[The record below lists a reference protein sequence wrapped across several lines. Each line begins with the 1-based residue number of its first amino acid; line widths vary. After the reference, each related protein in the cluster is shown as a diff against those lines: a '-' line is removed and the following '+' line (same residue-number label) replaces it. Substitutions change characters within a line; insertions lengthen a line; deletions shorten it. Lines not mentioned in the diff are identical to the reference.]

1 MRIYLLQ
8 AMVFLASFLLFQ
20 IELIL
25 GKLILPGFGG
35 GYLVWGISMV
45 FYQGVLLLGYLHLHM
60 LNRYFR
66 FAQWIKW
73 QTVLILGSLLV
84 LPLSVERLQNPSYQ
98 LPLVVE
104 IIRLLA
110 VVVGLLFFILAGL
123 SICAQ
128 LVLASSD
135 LPEKKNPY
143 ILYAGSNLGAF
154 ASLLL
159 YPFVFEPNFDLSVQ
173 LWQWEVGYIVLAVL
187 FLVVL
192 WVVPRAE
199 GEEGRK
205 EKIIWPEG
213 RRVGQW
219 LLLSA
224 APSAM
229 FLSTTNAITFDIA
242 PVPLLWIL
250 PLAIYLLTLV
260 LSFKSRPFCP
270 PWIQK
275 RFYLAVY
282 AGIFLF
288 LFKATSFSLSADVE
302 FALSSLKISHHFFV
316 ILLVVLLE
324 PLLLLTICFVVCL
337 VCHYQ
342 LSQVKPAGS
351 GGLTAFYITLALGGF
366 LGGVLVNWIVPVVF
380 NVMIETLISF
390 FLGAYAFSLLHRDKV
405 AEPAK
410 FLRLLAAIVAL
421 VILWLNVT
429 THAGEALGR
438 MVSVILALVLLSLFY
453 LLKEHHRQISWVLF
467 VLIVLSPFLGYLN
480 LDRKIVFQG
489 RDYYGIFK
497 VYDEG
502 GFRRL
507 HHGTTL
513 HGARFLDASRRG
525 EALTYY
531 EKETPIGEFLLK
543 NPLNY
548 SRIGLIG
555 LGVGSLAVYARPG
568 DQYDFFELDP
578 LVGEI
583 AKRYFGFLEESRGK
597 IRVVYGDGRISLRK
611 EPSRKYDA
619 LIVDVFNGGSIPVH
633 LLTVEAVRE
642 YRRVLKPN
650 GILFF
655 HVSNHYL
662 DLVPV
667 LYAVA
672 GKLELHGL
680 IKSKL
685 GKNPPER
692 EASIWFAMTAD
703 ARVSSL
709 LQSSLAWRHV
719 QVKATRP
726 WTDRYSSLVSAMY

>member
-25 GKLILPGFGG
+25 GKTILPEFGG

-45 FYQGVLLLGYLHLHM
+45 FYQGVLLLGYLHLHL

-66 FAQWIKW
+66 FTQWIKW
-73 QTVLILGSLLV
+73 QTVLVLGSLFM
-84 LPLSVERLQNPSYQ
+84 LPLNLGRLQNPSYE
-98 LPLVVE
+98 LPLVVD

-110 VVVGLLFFILAGL
+110 VAIGLLFFILAGL

-187 FLVVL
+187 FLLVL
-192 WVVPRAE
+192 WAVPRAAE
-199 GEEGRK
+199 AER
-205 EKIIWPEG
+205 EKINWPEG

-229 FLSTTNAITFDIA
+229 FLATTNAITFDIA

-260 LSFKSRPFCP
+260 LSFKRSPFCP
-270 PWIQK
+270 PWIQE

-282 AGIFLF
+282 VGIFLF
-288 LFKATSFSLSADVE
+288 LFKAVDFSLSADIE
-302 FALSSLKISHHFFV
+302 FAFSSFDISHHFF
-316 ILLVVLLE
+316 IILLE
-324 PLLLLTICFVVCL
+324 PFLLLAICFVFCL
-337 VCHYQ
+337 VCHNQ
-342 LSQVKPAGS
+342 LSQIKPAAS
-351 GGLTAFYITLALGGF
+351 SGLTAFYITLALGGF
-366 LGGVLVNWIVPVVF
+366 LGGALVNWIVPAIF
-380 NVMIETLISF
+380 NVMVETLISF
-390 FLGAYAFSLLHRDKV
+390 FLGAYAFSLLYRDEV
-405 AEPAK
+405 AKPAK
-410 FLRLLAAIVAL
+410 FLRLLAAIIIL
-421 VILWLNVT
+421 VILWLNAT
-429 THAGEALGR
+429 SHFEEALGR
-438 MVSVILALVLLSLFY
+438 MISVALALLILVLFY
-453 LLKEHHRQISWVLF
+453 FLKGNHRQIAWVLF

-480 LDRKIVFQG
+480 LDRKIVFQA
-489 RDYYGIFK
+489 RDYYGIYQ
-497 VYDEG
+497 VYDENG
-502 GFRRL
+502 IRRL

-513 HGARFLDASRRG
+513 HGAQFLDASG
-525 EALTYY
+525 KDKALTYY
-531 EKETPIGEFLLK
+531 EKETPIGEFLSK

-548 SRIGLIG
+548 SRIALIG
-555 LGVGSLAVYARPG
+555 LGVGSLAIYARPG
-568 DQYDFFELDP
+568 DHYDFFELDP
-578 LVGEI
+578 LIGEI
-583 AKRYFGFLEESRGK
+583 AEKYFSFLGDSRGK
-597 IRVVYGDGRISLRK
+597 VRVVYGDGRLSLRK
-611 EPSRKYDA
+611 EQPRKYDA
-619 LIVDVFNGGSIPVH
+619 LIIDVFNGGSIPVH

-642 YRRVLKPN
+642 YRRVLKPG
-650 GILFF
+650 GIIFF

-672 GKLELHGL
+672 GKLGL
-680 IKSKL
+680 RGCIKAKL

-692 EASIWFAMTAD
+692 EASIWFAMTDD
-703 ARVSSL
+703 ARVYSL

-719 QVKATRP
+719 RTKITRP
-726 WTDRYSSLVSAMY
+726 WTDRYSSIASALY